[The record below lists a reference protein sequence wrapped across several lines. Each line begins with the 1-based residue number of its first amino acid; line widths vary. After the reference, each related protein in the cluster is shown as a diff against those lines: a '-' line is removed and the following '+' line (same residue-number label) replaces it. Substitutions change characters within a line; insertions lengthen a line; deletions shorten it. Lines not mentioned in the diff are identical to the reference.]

1 MFRRLWYLWAE
12 GYGLWGLGLRAGLG
26 GLGAWRVEFRNL
38 GLTFVV

>member
-26 GLGAWRVEFRNL
+26 GLGASGVEFGNF
-38 GLTFVV
+38 GLAFVV